1 MMHNVRAALASEHGP
16 DAFAGSIWQQASS
29 AAASHAP
36 YLRRL
41 MTRRP
46 DLLVSPDEVW
56 AERILRDAI
65 SAAEAIA
72 LAPPPIEEAMVILR
86 RAKDA
91 AHLSAALA
99 DLARLWPL
107 MQVTGAITSFADA
120 ALRAAISVA
129 AAESAKRGDIV
140 AGVFDSEIGNA
151 RRLCVPHRS
160 ALTAG
165 PRLHARRRLD
175 RVGGALLSEP
185 RPELGTRRVH
195 QGPRRCG

>member
-1 MMHNVRAALASEHGP
+1 RRRDRAAGDGELMMHNIRAALASEPGP
-16 DAFAGSIWQQASS
+16 DAFAGSIWQQASA

-46 DLLVSPDEVW
+46 DLLVSPDEAW

-91 AHLSAALA
+91 AHISAALA

-107 MQVTGAITSFADA
+107 LQVTGAITNFADA

-140 AGVFDSEIGNA
+140 AGAFDSEVGAAPGI
-151 RRLCVPHRS
+151 
-160 ALTAG
+160 ALIAMGKMGAG
-165 PRLHARRRLD
+165 
-175 RVGGALLSEP
+175 
-185 RPELGTRRVH
+185 ELNYSSDIYFSVFF
-195 QGPRRCG
+195 